1 MPAIV
6 QVRECCQRALGS
18 GSWNVPPL
26 RGKTGLVMHRKERFN
41 PTRLKTVYLDYNATT
56 PLDPEVK
63 AAMEPFLMET
73 WGNPSSIHHV
83 GRRARAC
90 LDDFRERAATVLS
103 CKPSEITFTS
113 GGTEAN
119 NLAILGAARA
129 LRKRGNH
136 LITSAI
142 EHHAVLD
149 CFRALQKWEE
159 FNLTILPVDGAGRV
173 RLDEL
178 AAAIRPDTVLVSIMA
193 ANNEIGTLQPV
204 AECGALCRERGI
216 LFHTDAVQWF
226 GKLPFSGVNSFNA
239 DLVSLCAHK
248 FHGPKGAGLLYSRS
262 PFHPQPL
269 LWGGAQENEHRAG
282 TENLAAIA
290 GLVAAMEKFLT
301 PPVFYFEECFDWARR
316 LRSVICGIP
325 GSHLLSPENACLPN
339 TVAFATEKTDSISLL
354 AALDLEGICAS
365 AGAACSAGSLEPSH
379 VVRALGLEDGLA
391 RSLVRFSLG
400 RENSSEQIEC
410 VAELLPSVIRRAQS
424 AQ

>member
-1 MPAIV
+1 MKA
-6 QVRECCQRALGS
+6 R
-18 GSWNVPPL
+18 
-26 RGKTGLVMHRKERFN
+26 ERFN
-41 PTRLKTVYLDYNATT
+41 PPRLKTVYLDYNATT

-63 AAMEPFLMET
+63 AAMEPFLTET
-73 WGNPSSIHHV
+73 WGNPSSIHHI

-90 LDDFRERAATVLS
+90 LDAFRERAAKVLS

-159 FNLTILPVDGAGRV
+159 FDLTILPVDAEGRI
-173 RLDEL
+173 RPADL
-178 AAAIRPDTVLVSIMA
+178 AAALRPETVLVSIMA

-204 AECGALCRERGI
+204 AECGTLCRERGI

-226 GKLPFSGVNSFNA
+226 GKLPFSGVNVFNA

-262 PFHPQPL
+262 PFHPQPVF
-269 LWGGAQENEHRAG
+269 WGGAQENEQRAG

-290 GLVAAMEKFLT
+290 GLVAAMEKFIN
-301 PPVFYFEECFDWARR
+301 PPVFHFQECLDWTRH
-316 LRSVICGIP
+316 LRAVISTIQGC
-325 GSHLLSPENACLPN
+325 HLLGSETAALPN
-339 TVAFATEKTDSISLL
+339 TVAFATEKTDSITLL

-379 VVRALGLEDGLA
+379 VVSALGLGEGLA

-400 RENSSEQIEC
+400 RENSSEQIAR
-410 VAELLPSVIRRAQS
+410 VGELLPSVILRAQS
-424 AQ
+424 PQ